1 MIARRVGRAV
11 DNDSTLDYVGL
22 IDATVTQLEA
32 GLLL

>member
-1 MIARRVGRAV
+1 MAV
-11 DNDSTLDYVGL
+11 YLGVDDDSTLDYVGL